1 MPSLDPNFAVL
12 ALQAGILQDESHF
25 LFLQS
30 GAGATLDLF
39 ISSAVGITPVFT
51 LNTKAILDGTGHP
64 SGSPYFYTGT
74 SYSGDYFINRSNYK
88 LYYNTGSAWNT
99 GVSLIGSTGATG
111 PAGATG
117 PTGLQGTGVPSGGS
131 VRNVLFKS
139 TNNDYDTSWGN
150 INDIIAL
157 SNNQFIFEEYTQRF
171 QSNLFDSSG
180 SPSTDVGS
188 GITFWPRRGTILVV
202 VDGSGSTPALYEYS
216 IDGKFIRSIALNG
229 FYDIEAI
236 DFVSYQNHEYDQFII
251 SEERASVSGSTSW
264 IHTIKLSDS
273 TTSITN
279 GGSGYI
285 TGVEFTS
292 LTKNS
297 PNQGIEAISYN
308 PIDGRTYFILQ
319 AIVGASPNWYIY
331 YINDFYDNVPKI
343 FTDINGIR
351 LSEVRDMC
359 IDHKTNTM
367 ILAGYYGGITDS
379 TIVKIALSDG
389 EWIEEGVTLSS
400 SIQQLEG
407 VCISDDGNGLFLTGE
422 DASNGADIIGLFRN
436 DLTNPIV
443 DNNGYL
449 KYFGGNGTN
458 SVHSKIYSGINSS
471 NFIQTDSAKSI
482 LPSLYF
488 GYKTLPSGFSSYGN
502 SLVVKANGT
511 TIITSSDSTSCEL
524 KLGLENKIGATIVG
538 GISVG
543 DSIIFNSGK
552 SNWIYESKIN
562 FRKNSYTACTEL
574 EVYPETATGSYSKRI
589 YLTSGTLPAVGDY
602 SLYATTS
609 SGGVASYNYN
619 IELYQLDIFKD

>member
-1 MPSLDPNFAVL
+1 MPSLDPSFAAL
-12 ALQAGILQDESHF
+12 ALQAGILQNESHF

-39 ISSAVGITPVFT
+39 IATATGNKPVFT

-74 SYSGDYFINRSNYK
+74 SYSGDYFINRSDYK

-99 GVSLIGSTGATG
+99 GVSLIGSAGATG
-111 PAGATG
+111 PAGPVG
-117 PTGLQGTGVPSGGS
+117 PTGVQGTGVPSGG
-131 VRNVLFKS
+131 RAYQILAKS
-139 TNNDYDTSWGN
+139 TNANYDTNWLN
-150 INDIIAL
+150 VNDII
-157 SNNQFIFEEYTQRF
+157 SFNNKQFVLDEYKQRF

-188 GITFWPRRGTILVV
+188 GVTFWPRRGTLLVV

-216 IDGKFIRSIALNG
+216 IDGKFIQSIALNG

-236 DFVSYQNHEYDQFII
+236 DFFGNSSHTEDFFII
-251 SEERASVSGSTSW
+251 SEERASASGSTSW
-264 IHTIKLSDS
+264 IHTIELSES
-273 TTSITN
+273 TTSVTN

-285 TGVEFTS
+285 TGVEFTT

-297 PNQGIEAISYN
+297 PNQGIEALAYN
-308 PIDGRTYFILQ
+308 PTDGKLYFILQ

-331 YINDFYDNVPKI
+331 YINDIYDNVPKV

-359 IDHKTNTM
+359 IDFRTNTL
-367 ILAGYYGGITDS
+367 ILAGYYGAITDS
-379 TIVKIALSDG
+379 TIVKISLADG
-389 EWIEEGVTLSS
+389 EWIEEGVTISS

-407 VCISDDGNGLFLTGE
+407 ICISQDGQAIFLTGE
-422 DASNGADIIGLFRN
+422 DATNGADVIGLFRN
-436 DLTNPIV
+436 HLSNPVV

-449 KYFGGNGTN
+449 KYFGANGTN

-543 DSIIFNSGK
+543 DSAIFNSGK

-609 SGGVASYNYN
+609 SGGIASYNYN